1 MAVAVEACDFGAAAD
16 VAHPLK
22 SAARAVGALYLG
34 ALYLG
39 ALCQEIET
47 AGFADDGPA
56 CRLLH
61 QGMAQ
66 ALAQAQHSI
75 QQYLEG

>member
-1 MAVAVEACDFGAAAD
+1 MAVAVEACDFSAAAD
-16 VAHPLK
+16 VAHALK
-22 SAARAVGALYLG
+22 SAARTVGALYLG
-34 ALYLG
+34 AL
-39 ALCQEIET
+39 CEEIET
-47 AGFADDGPA
+47 AGVSADGPA